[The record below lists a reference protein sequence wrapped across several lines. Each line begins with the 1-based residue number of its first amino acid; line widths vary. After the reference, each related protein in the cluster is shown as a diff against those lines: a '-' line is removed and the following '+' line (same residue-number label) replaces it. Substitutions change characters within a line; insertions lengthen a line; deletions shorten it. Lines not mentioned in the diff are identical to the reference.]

1 MLVTDVRWA
10 EGDPVRRALAM
21 PYQAWRCVGWTDETL
36 NFLVVAPRDRRDRA
50 SLPDGWLISGPEAL
64 VEVAQQWDLGS
75 FAVYVLDRTAADG
88 CMHLDRVTGIW
99 REHEVE
105 ESGLSWLW
113 YSTSR
118 GELRP
123 CAHIR
128 THLGP
133 QRELVNE
140 LNFDAALVSAQ

>member
-1 MLVTDVRWA
+1 
-10 EGDPVRRALAM
+10 M

-36 NFLVVAPRDRRDRA
+36 SFLVVASRDRRDDA

-64 VEVAQQWDLGS
+64 VEVVSQWESGS

-88 CMHLDRVTGIW
+88 RMHLDRVTGIW
-99 REHEVE
+99 SEHQAE
-105 ESGLSWLW
+105 ESGVSWLW

-118 GELRP
+118 GEMRP

-128 THLGP
+128 AHLGP
-133 QRELVNE
+133 RRELVNE